1 MKKIISFFVVALL
14 FSVSLILFAAS
25 KSKPVP
31 KASRGKIIVSASFYP
46 LAEFAK
52 RVGGD
57 FIDVVNITPAGVEAH
72 DYEPTPRD
80 IAAIRVS
87 KVFLYQG
94 AGFDPWAERVAQ
106 DLKGTDV
113 KVINVSENFDLRS
126 IDNNGGA
133 AKDPHIWLDPLLAQ
147 KEVTVIRDAIKGE
160 MPQQSDALNKN
171 ADTFNFALAQLD
183 ANIRRALSGCVLKD
197 IIVSHQAFGYFGA
210 RYGIDI
216 TAISGI
222 SPEEEPS
229 AQRLGEVAQL
239 AKAKNIKTIFFET
252 LVSPKLAETVAQE
265 AGLTTSVLNPLEGLT
280 NEEIAAG
287 KDYLSVMMEN
297 VHNLQQALQCP
308 TQNPNQ

>member
-1 MKKIISFFVVALL
+1 MKKIVAFFVVALL
-14 FSVSLILFAAS
+14 LSISLVLFAAS

-31 KASRGKIIVSASFYP
+31 KPAPGKIIIAASFYP

-57 FIDVVNITPAGVEAH
+57 YVDVVNITPAGVEAH

-94 AGFDPWAERVAQ
+94 AGFDPWAERTAQ

-113 KVINVSENFDLRS
+113 KVVNMSENFDLKP

-133 AKDPHIWLDPLLAQ
+133 AKDPHIWLDPLLVQ
-147 KEVTVIRDAIKGE
+147 KETAVIRDAIIGVYPE
-160 MPQQSDALNKN
+160 QAAVFNKN
-171 ADTFNFALAQLD
+171 TDTFNFALAQLD
-183 ANIRRALSGCVLKD
+183 AAIRNGLKGCALKD

-210 RYGIDI
+210 RYGINV
-216 TAISGI
+216 TAIAGI

-229 AQRLGEVAQL
+229 AQRLGEMAKL
-239 AKAKNIKTIFFET
+239 AKGKNIKTVFFET

-280 NEEIAAG
+280 PEEINAG
-287 KDYLSVMMEN
+287 KDYLSVMADN
-297 VHNLQQALQCP
+297 LHNLQQALQCP
-308 TQNPNQ
+308 TQNQ

>member
-1 MKKIISFFVVALL
+1 MKKIVAFFVVALL
-14 FSVSLILFAAS
+14 LSVSLVLFAAS

-31 KASRGKIIVSASFYP
+31 KPALGKIIVTASFYP

-52 RVGGD
+52 RIGGD
-57 FIDVVNITPAGVEAH
+57 YIDVVNITPAGVEAH

-113 KVINVSENFDLRS
+113 KAVNITDQFDLKS
-126 IDNNGGA
+126 VIGEGVT
-133 AKDPHIWLDPLLAQ
+133 AKDPHVWLDPVLAQ
-147 KEVTVIRDAIKGE
+147 KEVLKIRDAIISVF
-160 MPQQSDALNKN
+160 PQYSDRFNQN
-171 ADTFNFALAQLD
+171 ADAFIVKLVALDTF
-183 ANIRRALSGCVLKD
+183 IRKSLTGCALSD
-197 IIVSHQAFGYFGA
+197 IIVSHQAFSYFSS
-210 RYGIDI
+210 RYGINE

-239 AKAKNIKTIFFET
+239 AKEKNIKTIFFET
-252 LVSPKLAETVAQE
+252 LASPKLAETVAKE
-265 AGLTTSVLNPLEGLT
+265 AGLTTLVLNPLEGLIP
-280 NEEIAAG
+280 EEISSG
-287 KDYLSVMMEN
+287 KDYLSVMADN
-297 VHNLQQALQCP
+297 VHNLQQALQCL
-308 TQNPNQ
+308 NQ